1 MAAEALCQY
10 LDMSESARHYG
21 GVSAQER
28 KAARRERLLDA
39 GLQLFGTPGGDRV
52 TVSAICAEAG
62 LTERYFYESFPSRD
76 ALLLEVLE
84 GVADEVRSAALT
96 ALEDADVEPEPR
108 ARAAIAAFVEILT
121 SDPRKGHVAMV
132 ASAAVEPF
140 RTRRRELLH
149 RFARMVAEES
159 KALYGERAWA
169 SPHDEVTALLFVGG
183 LAELV
188 TAWLSGD
195 IEVPPETIVDAATY
209 QFTATA
215 HR

>member
-1 MAAEALCQY
+1 
-10 LDMSESARHYG
+10 MSGSARDYG

-28 KAARRERLLDA
+28 TSARRERLLEA
-39 GLQLFGTPGGDRV
+39 GLELFGTPGGERV
-52 TVSAICAEAG
+52 TMTAICSEAR
-62 LTERYFYESFPSRD
+62 LTERYFYESFRD
-76 ALLLEVLE
+76 RDELLLEVVE
-84 GVADEVRSAALT
+84 RIADEVRHKSLAALEQ
-96 ALEDADVEPEPR
+96 AVGEPDVR
-108 ARAAIAAFVEILT
+108 ARAAVAAFVEILT
-121 SDPRKGHVAMV
+121 TDPRKGHVAMV

-140 RTRRRELLH
+140 RTRRRQLLH

-159 KALYGERAWA
+159 KLLYGDRAWS
-169 SPHDEVTALLFVGG
+169 SPQDEVAALLFVGG

-195 IEVPPETIVDAATY
+195 IEVAPEMIVEAATY

>member
-1 MAAEALCQY
+1 MT
-10 LDMSESARHYG
+10 ESARQYG
-21 GVSAQER
+21 GVSAEER
-28 KAARRERLLDA
+28 RAARRERLLEA

-52 TVSAICAEAG
+52 TMTAICSEAR
-62 LTERYFYESFPSRD
+62 LTERYFYESFRD
-76 ALLLEVLE
+76 RDELLLEVIE
-84 GVADEVRSAALT
+84 RIADEIGQTAIT
-96 ALEDADVEPEPR
+96 ALETARGEPEVR

-121 SDPRKGHVAMV
+121 TDPRKGHVAMV

-140 RTRRRELLH
+140 RTRRRQLLH

-159 KALYGERAWA
+159 KALYGERAWS

-195 IEVPPETIVDAATY
+195 VEVSPEMIVDAATY

>member
-1 MAAEALCQY
+1 
-10 LDMSESARHYG
+10 MSETARQYG
-21 GVSAQER
+21 GVSAQDR
-28 KAARRERLLDA
+28 KAARRERLLEA
-39 GLQLFGTPGGDRV
+39 ALQLFGTPGGERV
-52 TVSAICAEAG
+52 TMTAICSEAR
-62 LTERYFYESFPSRD
+62 LTERYFYESFRD
-76 ALLLEVLE
+76 RDEILLEVIE
-84 GVADEVRSAALT
+84 RIADEVRATALA
-96 ALEDADVEPEPR
+96 ALEDAFGEPEVR

-121 SDPRKGHVAMV
+121 TDPRKGHVAMV

-149 RFARMVAEES
+149 RFARLVAEES
-159 KALYGERAWA
+159 KVLYGERAWS

-188 TAWLSGD
+188 TAWLGGD
-195 IEVPPETIVDAATY
+195 VEVSPETIVDAATY

>member
-1 MAAEALCQY
+1 MLAMAG
-10 LDMSESARHYG
+10 SARHYG

-28 KAARRERLLDA
+28 TAARRERLLEA
-39 GLQLFGTPGGDRV
+39 ALQLYGTPGADRV
-52 TVSAICAEAG
+52 TMTAVCTEAR
-62 LTERYFYESFPSRD
+62 LTERYFYESFHD
-76 ALLLEVLE
+76 LEGLLLEVIE
-84 GVADEVRSAALT
+84 RIAEEVRVAALA
-96 ALEDADVEPEPR
+96 ALDEARGEPEVR
-108 ARAAIAAFVEILT
+108 ARAAIAAFVDILT
-121 SDPRKGHVAMV
+121 TDPRKGHAAMV

-149 RFARMVAEES
+149 RFARLVAEES
-159 KALYGERAWA
+159 KLLYGDRAWS

-195 IEVPPETIVDAATY
+195 VDVSPEMIVDAATY